1 VTRGPSRN
9 RPAARNSPFTNHIT
23 LEGRL
28 PQDRE
33 RLLDRIHRA
42 LALGLSAF
50 RDVYVGTA

>member
-33 RLLDRIHRA
+33 RLLDRILRA

-50 RDVYVGTA
+50 KDVYVGTA

>member
-1 VTRGPSRN
+1 VTRGPFRN
-9 RPAARNSPFTNHIT
+9 RPAARNRPFTNHIT

-33 RLLDRIHRA
+33 RLLDRILRA

-50 RDVYVGTA
+50 KDVYVGTA